1 MTVSVDQLGGG
12 PSELAIVV
20 RNGISVDLA
29 RGRAPLASAAFATAS
44 SVDTATRMRIRQAV
58 RCTRHHV
65 GVPLTIVTGPANAEK
80 ARVVLDGY
88 RAALA
93 RGDAP
98 ILVVPT
104 LADVERYRDELAQG
118 GVVFGA
124 QVVRFAWLVEEIAKR
139 GGVRGRPLTVIARE
153 RVAAA
158 TIAATPLRALAASAA
173 TGGFAA
179 ALLRLVDELE
189 EGRVTPQR
197 LTQALRVWAGGSPA
211 DVAAGPPGADHRQ
224 PASSDLA
231 GPASSFDPAS
241 SHGGAG
247 IPDCR
252 ANVHGRPTD
261 DGGRRAYADEV
272 AGLYGAYRRRLERL
286 HRRDTALHAAAAL
299 DAVRENPDA
308 WGATPVFFY
317 GFDDLSALQRDAVET
332 LAASGAQVTLS
343 LAYEQ
348 GRMAFA
354 GRATTFVE
362 LCHGGVRHT
371 ALKAREEHYA
381 PASRAALHHLER
393 ELFELAPD
401 TLFALDEV
409 DAGEAVAL
417 LQGGGERAE
426 LELVAAEI
434 ARLIGEQ
441 GYAPHEIAVVL
452 RDPAPVASLLLEVFE
467 ALGVPVAIERR
478 VAFGHTALGGG
489 LVALLRCALLDSS
502 AEDLL
507 TWLRTPGLL
516 RRPQLAD
523 ALEVA
528 ARQAGA
534 RSGAQARALWEDA
547 NWRLDALDRVVDAH
561 RRGPGELLARLA
573 AELAALFAA
582 PRRRAAEVLTGPAAQ
597 DADVLVAGRRALDE
611 LAAVVALDRSLAP
624 DPEQL
629 AVLLEQLEVRG
640 GTRPAHGRVTVTE
653 PLALRARRVRALFAC
668 GLQEGVFPKV
678 PGPEPFF
685 GDAEREQIAIASG
698 LRLRRR
704 DDLGAERYLFYA
716 TVSRPEERLYLS
728 WHEAGDDGE
737 QAVPSFFISDV
748 RDLFGPGL
756 SRRKRMRTLGE
767 VGWAG
772 APPTPREGMRAAAAA
787 GPRHSEAPIAALA
800 DGALVDELRGRTTW
814 SASGIELWASCPVKW
829 FVERRLRPE
838 GLTPDPELMLRG
850 VLAHRVLEATL
861 LGLRERTGSSRLDA
875 GSLPLA
881 REIATAALERLERE
895 PQREMS
901 RDPRRQRALV
911 HRLRADLLRYL
922 EHAAA
927 DGSELEPDR
936 FEVAFGGDGDA
947 HRALELAGGVRIG
960 GRIDRVD
967 TGPGGEA
974 IVYDYKGRN
983 APESAT
989 WRRERKYQVALY
1001 VLAARDVLGLDPIG
1015 GLYQPLGGR
1024 DQRPRGL
1031 VLDGV
1036 DPGLETVSTD
1046 RRD

>member
-1 MTVSVDQLGGG
+1 M
-12 PSELAIVV
+12 
-20 RNGISVDLA
+20 
-29 RGRAPLASAAFATAS
+29 
-44 SVDTATRMRIRQAV
+44 
-58 RCTRHHV
+58 
-65 GVPLTIVTGPANAEK
+65 PLTIVTGPANAEK

-93 RGDAP
+93 RGEGP

-104 LADVERYRDELAQG
+104 LADVERYRDELAAG

-139 GGVRGRPLTVIARE
+139 GSVRGRPLTDLARQ

-158 TIAATPLRALAASAA
+158 AIAETPLRALAASAA
-173 TGGFAA
+173 TGGFAG

-197 LTQALRVWAGGSPA
+197 LTQALRVWAGASPA
-211 DVAAGPPGADHRQ
+211 DVA
-224 PASSDLA
+224 
-231 GPASSFDPAS
+231 
-241 SHGGAG
+241 
-247 IPDCR
+247 
-252 ANVHGRPTD
+252 PTD
-261 DGGRRAYADEV
+261 DPGRRAYADEV
-272 AGLYGAYRRRLERL
+272 AGLYAAYRRRLERL
-286 HRRDTALHAAAAL
+286 HRRDKPLHAAAAL
-299 DAVRENPDA
+299 DAVHETPDA
-308 WGATPVFFY
+308 WGATPVYFY

-332 LAASGAQVTLS
+332 LAATGAQVTLS

-362 LCHGGVRHT
+362 LCHGDVKHT

-393 ELFELAPD
+393 ELFELPAD

-409 DAGEAVAL
+409 DAGEAVTL

-434 ARLIGEQ
+434 SRLIGEH
-441 GYAPHEIAVVL
+441 GYEPHEIAVVL
-452 RDPAPVASLLLEVFE
+452 RDPAPVAPLLVEVFGE
-467 ALGVPVAIERR
+467 LGVPVAIERR
-478 VAFGHTALGGG
+478 VAFGHTALGRG
-489 LVALLRCALLDSS
+489 LVALLRCALLEAS

-507 TWLRTPGLL
+507 AWLRTPGFLH
-516 RRPQLAD
+516 RPQLAD
-523 ALEVA
+523 ELEVA

-534 RSGAQARALWEDA
+534 RSAAQARALWEDA

-561 RRGPGELLARLA
+561 RRGPDELLARLV
-573 AELAALFAA
+573 AELATLFAA
-582 PRRRAAEVLTGPAAQ
+582 PRRRTAEVLIGSAAQ

-624 DPEQL
+624 DPAQL
-629 AVLLEQLEVRG
+629 AALLEQLEVRG
-640 GTRPAHGRVTVTE
+640 GTRRARGCVTVSE

-685 GDAEREQIAIASG
+685 GDTEREQIAIASG

-737 QAVPSFFISDV
+737 QAVASFFISDV
-748 RDLFGPGL
+748 RDLFGSGL
-756 SRRKRMRTLGE
+756 SQRMRMRTLGE

-772 APPTPREGMRAAAAA
+772 APPTVREGLRAAAAA
-787 GPRHSEAPIAALA
+787 GPRHGEASIAALA
-800 DGALVDELRGRTTW
+800 DDGLVGELRARSTW
-814 SASGIELWASCPVKW
+814 SASAIELWASCPVKW

-850 VLAHRVLEATL
+850 ELAHRVLEATL

-875 GSLPLA
+875 ASLALA
-881 REIATAALERLERE
+881 RDVATAELERRERE
-895 PQREMS
+895 PHLQMS
-901 RDPRRQRALV
+901 RDPRRQRALA

-922 EHAAA
+922 EHAAN
-927 DGSELEPDR
+927 DGSALEPDAL
-936 FEVAFGGDGDA
+936 EVVFGNGDEG
-947 HRALELAGGVRIG
+947 HPALELAGGVRIG
-960 GRIDRVD
+960 GRIDRID
-967 TGPGGEA
+967 TGPDGEA

-989 WRRERKYQVALY
+989 WRRERKYQIALY
-1001 VLAARDVLGLDPIG
+1001 VLAARDVLGLHPIG

-1031 VLDGV
+1031 VLDGA
-1036 DPGLETVSTD
+1036 DPNLDTVSTD
-1046 RRD
+1046 RHDRARFDAIVDGVVEDVLCAVGELRDGALEPRPQSCGWNGAGCTYPTICRCAAA